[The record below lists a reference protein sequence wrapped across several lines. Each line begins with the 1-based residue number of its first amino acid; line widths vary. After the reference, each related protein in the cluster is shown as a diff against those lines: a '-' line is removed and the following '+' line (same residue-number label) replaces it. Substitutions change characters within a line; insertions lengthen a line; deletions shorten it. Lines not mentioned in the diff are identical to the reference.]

1 MVYLLDTDS
10 IIFAIRSLKGRG
22 TAESIGKGRRLAER
36 IKDASLHGDAVGISA
51 ITRAELEY
59 GATRSVDPARERAAL
74 EKVLIPFD
82 EYPFDAGL
90 CARYYGAIRRDL
102 EQKGQAIGAMD
113 LLIAAHAL
121 AIEAALVSNNTRH
134 FGRVKGLVV
143 ENWSI

>member
-1 MVYLLDTDS
+1 MIYLLDTDS

-22 TAESIGKGRRLAER
+22 TAESIEKGRGLAKR
-36 IKDASLHGDAVGISA
+36 IKDASLRGDAVGISA

-59 GATRSVDPARERAAL
+59 GTTRSVDPAKERTAL
-74 EKVLIPFD
+74 EKILIPFD

-90 CARYYGAIRRDL
+90 CARYYGVVRREL
-102 EQKGQAIGAMD
+102 EEEGQVIGAMD

-121 AIEAALVSNNTRH
+121 ALEATLISNNTRH

-143 ENWSI
+143 GNWSI